1 MTQRDLDVLCGA
13 LIRLSMEELLSLEET
28 DIWWLPDLKGL
39 TQPQA
44 SPLDPT
50 CPGSFRRVRDP
61 YLPRCLAIL
70 RPRETTSTTIVVFV
84 SSRHSATPAA
94 PLTGRFILHERL
106 ETTLQYPGGHTKS
119 AATESGGVIYAC
131 VMATRPADTQVE
143 HDVICMCVQRSLP
156 YLFVHAVTRCELR
169 VSAALYCV
177 LRKNPEE
184 ILEGHF
190 DKLGFAFASAREHMA
205 KVRALLMG
213 NAPDDNTG
221 PVVKISDESD
231 QSSRRLE

>member
-13 LIRLSMEELLSLEET
+13 LIRLSMEELQSLEET
-28 DIWWLPDLKGL
+28 AIWWLPDLKGL

-44 SPLDPT
+44 IRSIRHALEAFDAYET
-50 CPGSFRRVRDP
+50 RIFLVAWLYCV
-61 YLPRCLAIL
+61 LAKQQVL
-70 RPRETTSTTIVVFV
+70 QSWFSYRLATA
-84 SSRHSATPAA
+84 ATPAA
-94 PLTGRFILHERL
+94 PLTSRFILHERL

-131 VMATRPADTQVE
+131 VMATRPAETQVE

-169 VSAALYCV
+169 VTAALYCV
-177 LRKNPEE
+177 LRKNPGE

-190 DKLGFAFASAREHMA
+190 DKLGFAFASAREHTA

-213 NAPDDNTG
+213 NAPDDNAG
-221 PVVKISDESD
+221 PVLEISDESD